1 MIQVFLKSSDEC
13 NYIDIYQVFI
23 GWEDE
28 DGDGDSILIG
38 NFVSQ
43 EDAQDYIKSMLKDK
57 TTKMGHPRKA
67 KYATLS
73 MWRVVYDSIIDTD
86 SVVSESLVVRY
97 LLPLFRKENK
107 KWNR

>member
-28 DGDGDSILIG
+28 DGDGDSVLVG

-43 EDAQDYIKSMLKDK
+43 EDAQYDIKSMLKDK

-97 LLPLFRKENK
+97 LLPLFRRVRK
-107 KWNR
+107 

>member
-28 DGDGDSILIG
+28 DGDGDSVLVG

-43 EDAQDYIKSMLKDK
+43 EDAQDYIKGMLKDK

-73 MWRVVYDSIIDTD
+73 MWHVVYDSIIDTD

-97 LLPLFRKENK
+97 LLPLFRRVRK
-107 KWNR
+107 